1 MNDKENVTFE
11 EFFKQNA
18 KRIHYHMHK
27 LGSYN
32 PHREFYVEGL
42 YELWMAY
49 KKYEPNKGPL
59 ATYFNY
65 TIHKRLIDLK
75 NKQEKV
81 TT

>member
-1 MNDKENVTFE
+1 MNVKEYVTFE
-11 EFFKQNA
+11 EFFKQNQ

-32 PHREFYVEGL
+32 MTQEFYVEGI

-49 KKYEPNKGPL
+49 RKYEPNNGPL

-65 TIHKRLIDLK
+65 IICNRLIEMK
-75 NKQEKV
+75 NNERR
-81 TT
+81 